1 MRDCRRSGIRPK
13 TLSRGF
19 TLIEILVV
27 VVIAGI
33 VSSIVLLSM
42 GVLRDDRD
50 LQREVY
56 RMASLIELAA
66 DEATL
71 QGRDFGIEILRSG
84 YRFVEYDPYTDR
96 WVDIIGD
103 DVLRQRSLPDG
114 FEFDLFVEDR
124 RISLSDQ
131 AAEMQSDDDDE
142 DRNKLEVYA
151 PHGLLLSSGDLSPFE
166 LTLLRRS
173 DDSALQLRVM
183 PNGEVRIGKEDA
195 DFEYDST

>member
-1 MRDCRRSGIRPK
+1 MRGRRP
-13 TLSRGF
+13 SRAQLETPSHGF

-33 VSSIVLLSM
+33 ISSIVLVSM
-42 GVLRDDRD
+42 GTLRDDRS
-50 LQREVY
+50 LQTEVY

-66 DEATL
+66 DEAEL
-71 QGRDFGIEILRSG
+71 QGRDFGIEILRRG

-96 WVDIIGD
+96 WTDIVGD
-103 DVLRQRSLPDG
+103 EVLRQRSLPED

-124 RISLSDQ
+124 RITLSEQ
-131 AAEMQSDDDDE
+131 AAEMQSDDEDE
-142 DRNKLEVYA
+142 EKGRAKIEAYA
-151 PHGLLLSSGDLSPFE
+151 PHALLLSSGDLSPIE

-173 DDSALQLRVM
+173 DDAAVQLRIM

-195 DFEYDST
+195 DFE

>member
-1 MRDCRRSGIRPK
+1 MRDRRRPGIRPSRPRVV
-13 TLSRGF
+13 SRGF

-42 GVLRDDRD
+42 GTIRDDRE
-50 LQREVY
+50 LQREVF

-71 QGRDFGIEILRSG
+71 QGRDFGIEILRAG
-84 YRFVEYDPYTDR
+84 YRFIEYDPYTDR
-96 WVDIIGD
+96 WAPIVGD
-103 DVLRQRSLPDG
+103 EVLRQRSLPDD
-114 FEFDLFVEDR
+114 FEFELFVEDR

-131 AAEMQSDDDDE
+131 AAGLQSDDDE
-142 DRNKLEVYA
+142 HEERAGIEVYT
-151 PHGLLLSSGDLSPFE
+151 PHALLLSSGDLSPFE

-173 DDSALQLRVM
+173 DNTAMQLRVM

-195 DFEYDST
+195 DFE

>member
-1 MRDCRRSGIRPK
+1 MRDRRRPGIRPSRPRVV
-13 TLSRGF
+13 SRGF

-42 GVLRDDRD
+42 GTIRDDRE
-50 LQREVY
+50 LQREVF

-71 QGRDFGIEILRSG
+71 QGRDFGIEILRAG
-84 YRFVEYDPYTDR
+84 YRFIEYDPYTDR
-96 WVDIIGD
+96 WAPIVGD
-103 DVLRQRSLPDG
+103 EVLRQRSLPDD
-114 FEFDLFVEDR
+114 FEFELFVEDR

-131 AAEMQSDDDDE
+131 AAGLQSDDDE
-142 DRNKLEVYA
+142 DGERAGVEVYA
-151 PHGLLLSSGDLSPFE
+151 PHALLLSSGDLSPFE

-173 DDSALQLRVM
+173 DDTTMQLRVM

-195 DFEYDST
+195 DFE